1 MNKLNSYPR
10 IDIMDYLRG
19 FALLGVLLV
28 NSYQVLG
35 YFSYSELHA
44 KFYDIFNG
52 TFYPILFFLFGF
64 GCYLFMNRSN
74 QRVNNR
80 YPLFLRRIS
89 FLFVLGLIHTF
100 YAPQG
105 IQDVLM
111 VYAVLG
117 LFIVIFFKRNKW
129 TNLIV
134 TVTLIALS
142 IVTALSQPYYGE
154 RIVWLELLSVI
165 SKWLSFMMLGFT
177 MGQFKFFENVY
188 GKLKYISIFLIVNI
202 CTYVSSFYLRGSEL
216 SELFNIPPS
225 GFEMLEDYSVA
236 FMMTSS
242 LLIILQWDKA
252 KVILTPLK
260 FYGQMSLTNYLAQS
274 VLLIVFSI
282 IIGFTPINSLIVC
295 FIIHA
300 ILISFSIVWL
310 RYFKMGPV
318 EWILRYFTYWS
329 KIPNRKKKSVFRND
343 LESV

>member
-1 MNKLNSYPR
+1 MNKLNSYTR

-35 YFSYSELHA
+35 GFSSSELHD
-44 KFYDIFNG
+44 KLYFIFNG
-52 TFYPILFFLFGF
+52 KFFPILFFLFGF
-64 GCYLFMNRSN
+64 GCYLFMNRSK
-74 QRVNNR
+74 QKVNNR
-80 YPLFLRRIS
+80 YLLFLRRIS

-100 YAPQG
+100 YAPPG
-105 IQDVLM
+105 INDVLM
-111 VYAVLG
+111 FYAVLG
-117 LFIVIFFKRNKW
+117 LFIIMFFKRKEW
-129 TNLIV
+129 TNLLLTI
-134 TVTLIALS
+134 TLIALS
-142 IVTALSQPYYGE
+142 IVTAFSQPYYGE
-154 RIVWLELLSVI
+154 RIVWLELLSTI

-177 MGQFKFFENVY
+177 MGQFKFFEKVY
-188 GKLKYISIFLIVNI
+188 GKLKYISIFLIFNI
-202 CTYVSSFYLRGSEL
+202 CTYVTLFYVKRVIDITPAGIEV
-216 SELFNIPPS
+216 
-225 GFEMLEDYSVA
+225 LEGYTVA
-236 FMMTSS
+236 FIMTSS

-274 VLLIVFSI
+274 ALLIVFSI

-300 ILISFSIVWL
+300 ILITFSIVWL

-318 EWILRYFTYWS
+318 EWLLRYFTYWS
-329 KIPNRKKKSVFRND
+329 KIPNRKKSVRND

>member
-1 MNKLNSYPR
+1 MNKLNSYTR

-19 FALLGVLLV
+19 FALLGILIV
-28 NSYQVLG
+28 NGYQVLG
-35 YFSYSELHA
+35 YYSFSKLHD
-44 KFYDIFNG
+44 KLYYILSG

-64 GCYLFMNRSN
+64 GCYLFMNRST
-74 QRVNNR
+74 QKANNR
-80 YPLFLRRIS
+80 YFSFLRRIC

-111 VYAVLG
+111 VYAILG
-117 LFIVIFFKRNKW
+117 LFIIIFFKRNKW

-134 TVTLIALS
+134 TVTLITLS
-142 IVTALSQPYYGE
+142 IVTSFLYYGE
-154 RIVWLELLSVI
+154 GIVWLELLSFI
-165 SKWLSFMMLGFT
+165 SKGLSFMVLGFT

-188 GKLKYISIFLIVNI
+188 EKLKYISIFLIVNI
-202 CTYVSSFYLRGSEL
+202 FIYVSLIYVRGSGL
-216 SELFNIPPS
+216 IPVS
-225 GFEMLEDYSVA
+225 GIEMLEDYSGA

-252 KVILTPLK
+252 KMILTPLK

-274 VLLIVFSI
+274 VLLFVFSI
-282 IIGFTPINSLIVC
+282 IIGFTPFNSLIVC

-300 ILISFSIVWL
+300 ILITFSIVWL
-310 RYFKMGPV
+310 KYFKMGPV
-318 EWILRYFTYWS
+318 EWLLRYFTYWS
-329 KIPNRKKKSVFRND
+329 KIPNRKSSVRNN

>member
-1 MNKLNSYPR
+1 MNKLNSYTR
-10 IDIMDYLRG
+10 IDTMDYLRG

-28 NSYQVLG
+28 NSYQVMG
-35 YFSYSELHA
+35 YLSNTNELHQVL
-44 KFYDIFNG
+44 YDIFNRK
-52 TFYPILFFLFGF
+52 FYPILFFLFGF
-64 GCYLFMNRSN
+64 GCYLFMNRSK
-74 QRVNNR
+74 QKVNNR
-80 YPLFLRRIS
+80 YLSFLRRIS

-100 YAPQG
+100 YAPPG
-105 IQDVLM
+105 INDVLM
-111 VYAVLG
+111 FYAVLG
-117 LFIVIFFKRNKW
+117 LFIIIFSKRNKW

-134 TVTLIALS
+134 TITLIALS
-142 IVTALSQPYYGE
+142 IVTAFSQPYYGE

-202 CTYVSSFYLRGSEL
+202 CTYVSLFYVRGSG
-216 SELFNIPPS
+216 LFNIPPS
-225 GFEMLEDYSVA
+225 GIEMLEDYSVT
-236 FMMTSS
+236 FMMTSI

-282 IIGFTPINSLIVC
+282 IIGFTPINSLMVC

-300 ILISFSIVWL
+300 ILITFSIVWL

-329 KIPNRKKKSVFRND
+329 KIPNKKKSVFRND

>member
-1 MNKLNSYPR
+1 MNKINSYKR

-28 NSYQVLG
+28 NSYQVFG
-35 YFSYSELHA
+35 YFSHSELHGA
-44 KFYDIFNG
+44 LYSIFNRK
-52 TFYPILFFLFGF
+52 FYPILFFLFGF

-74 QRVNNR
+74 QKVNNR
-80 YPLFLRRIS
+80 YPLFLRRIC

-100 YAPQG
+100 YAPPG
-105 IQDVLM
+105 IHDVLTI
-111 VYAVLG
+111 YAVLG
-117 LFIVIFFKRNKW
+117 LFIIMFFKRNKW

-142 IVTALSQPYYGE
+142 IVTAFSQPYYGE
-154 RIVWLELLSVI
+154 RIVWLELLSTI

-188 GKLKYISIFLIVNI
+188 GKLKYISIFLIFNI
-202 CTYVSSFYLRGSEL
+202 CTYVTFFYVKMVIDITPAGIEVV
-216 SELFNIPPS
+216 
-225 GFEMLEDYSVA
+225 EDYSVA
-236 FMMTSS
+236 FIMTSI

-252 KVILTPLK
+252 KMILTPLK
-260 FYGQMSLTNYLAQS
+260 FYGQMSLTNYLTQS

-300 ILISFSIVWL
+300 ILITFSIVWL

-329 KIPNRKKKSVFRND
+329 KISNRKNP
-343 LESV
+343 LETI